1 MFDIVRAIKRSNEQW
16 NVYQVLLQRMKF
28 VDGFKS
34 ALRTEVAATRK
45 ENVILT
51 GVKKTCYERPE
62 FAFVTSVDEK
72 FAK

>member
-1 MFDIVRAIKRSNEQW
+1 
-16 NVYQVLLQRMKF
+16 MKF

-34 ALRTEVAATRK
+34 ALRAEVAATRK

-51 GVKKTCYERPE
+51 GVKKACYKRPE